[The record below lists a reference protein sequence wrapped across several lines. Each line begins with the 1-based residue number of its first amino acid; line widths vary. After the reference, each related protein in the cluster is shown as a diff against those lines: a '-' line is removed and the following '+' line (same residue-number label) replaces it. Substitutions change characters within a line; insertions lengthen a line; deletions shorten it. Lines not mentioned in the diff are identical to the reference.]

1 MKIIFFLLPPVSL
14 FCQLITTSPE
24 FPTSS
29 EKITIFFDASQG
41 NKGLMNCNC
50 DVYFHAGVI
59 TDKSSSSSDWKYVK
73 TTWGIANNA
82 WKMTPVS
89 GKPNVYSFTFEPSL
103 NSYFGVPTNEMIKQ
117 LALVF
122 RNSNGSLA
130 GRAANGGDIFVTIF
144 PPNPPFQAFIQ
155 NPGSDSTFV
164 PIGKNLTIKGVAS
177 TPANMSLV
185 LENDTLQSI
194 FGETIEYTFIPKEK
208 KTYQFKFFAK
218 DSLFTTFKIASDLV
232 VDWINPTDPLIRTTQ
247 NQTISIEAKSYIV
260 SNLFLF
266 DNDSLIFSTVDSI
279 LEYDLNAGKSGH
291 EIKIEAILDT
301 LSAENSFRYYTPAT
315 TQIAPLPGTSENL
328 FSLFAPGKSEVYL
341 IGNFNGWLPSDEYL
355 MKLDSA
361 QQTFWLSPSLPIDSA
376 DILYQF
382 LVDGDI
388 KIADPYSTLV
398 LDPVHDPFI
407 PEEVFS
413 GIPAYPTS
421 KTSGIISWK
430 NPKIFEYEWK
440 IQNFNPPS
448 KEKLIIYELLLRD
461 FLKSHSYKDLIDTL
475 PYLKKLGINAIE
487 LMPINE
493 FEGNLSWGYNPSFHK
508 ALDKYYGTP
517 IDFKRFVDSCH
528 ALGIAVILDVVYNHA
543 FNQSPLYELYKD
555 PITGRPSAE
564 NPWFNPS
571 PLHPFNVGNDFN
583 HDSPATKNYVEKSI
597 RYWLS
602 EFKVDGYRFDLSKG
616 FTQRLSFDDSQFR
629 AYDFNRIK
637 ILKNYA
643 KVMREVNQDAYVIL
657 EHFADIQEEKELA
670 DDGMLFWSGAGLHNE
685 YLEAAMGYSSNL
697 ARADYRNAGFQKP
710 SQITYIESHDEER
723 LVYKNVQFG
732 NQSIGY
738 NVKNLTTALERAE
751 LAATFFLVTP
761 GPKMMWQFGEVGF
774 DYSIN
779 YCPDGRI
786 DPGCRTDVKPI
797 VWDYPENSF
806 RKKLFNIYSA
816 LHQLRAQNE
825 VFHTPDFEI
834 IQPTSLVKGIHLRTL
849 DHSMAMMG
857 NFGVT
862 QGVTTRTFPFSGKW
876 YEFFS
881 GDSLTVS
888 QADLPINLKPG
899 EYRLYSSK
907 PFDPNIRQLI
917 TSTSF
922 LKPEQID
929 LKVFPNPTDGEIK
942 LEFNLNQTSKVAI
955 MLFDGSG
962 KKIMELPTERRS
974 QGIQS
979 WSLNTPSPS
988 GYYWL
993 RILIDEKEISIPVFR
1008 H

>member
-1 MKIIFFLLPPVSL
+1 
-14 FCQLITTSPE
+14 
-24 FPTSS
+24 
-29 EKITIFFDASQG
+29 
-41 NKGLMNCNC
+41 
-50 DVYFHAGVI
+50 
-59 TDKSSSSSDWKYVK
+59 
-73 TTWGIANNA
+73 
-82 WKMTPVS
+82 
-89 GKPNVYSFTFEPSL
+89 
-103 NSYFGVPTNEMIKQ
+103 
-117 LALVF
+117 
-122 RNSNGSLA
+122 
-130 GRAANGGDIFVTIF
+130 
-144 PPNPPFQAFIQ
+144 
-155 NPGSDSTFV
+155 
-164 PIGKNLTIKGVAS
+164 
-177 TPANMSLV
+177 
-185 LENDTLQSI
+185 
-194 FGETIEYTFIPKEK
+194 
-208 KTYQFKFFAK
+208 
-218 DSLFTTFKIASDLV
+218 
-232 VDWINPTDPLIRTTQ
+232 
-247 NQTISIEAKSYIV
+247 
-260 SNLFLF
+260 
-266 DNDSLIFSTVDSI
+266 
-279 LEYDLNAGKSGH
+279 
-291 EIKIEAILDT
+291 
-301 LSAENSFRYYTPAT
+301 
-315 TQIAPLPGTSENL
+315 
-328 FSLFAPGKSEVYL
+328 
-341 IGNFNGWLPSDEYL
+341 
-355 MKLDSA
+355 
-361 QQTFWLSPSLPIDSA
+361 
-376 DILYQF
+376 
-382 LVDGDI
+382 VDGNI
-388 KIADPYSTLV
+388 KVADPYTTLV

-413 GIPAYPTS
+413 GIPTYPTS

-430 NPKIFEYEWK
+430 NPKVFEYNWK
-440 IQNFNPPS
+440 IENFNPPA
-448 KEKLIIYELLLRD
+448 KEKLVIYELLIRD
-461 FLKSHSYKDLIDTL
+461 FLESHSYKDLIDTL

-508 ALDKYYGTP
+508 AMDKYYGTP
-517 IDFKRFVDSCH
+517 TDFKRFVDSSH

-555 PITGRPSAE
+555 TITGRPSAE

-583 HDSPATKNYVEKSI
+583 HDSPATKNYVEQSI
-597 RYWLS
+597 QYWLK
-602 EFKVDGYRFDLSKG
+602 EFKVDGFRFDLSKG

-643 KVMREVNQDAYVIL
+643 KVMREVNPDAYVIL

-670 DDGMLFWSGAGLHNE
+670 DEGMLFWSGAGLHNE

-697 ARADYRNAGFQKP
+697 ARADYRNVGFPKP

-738 NVKNLTTALERAE
+738 NVKILTTALERAE

-761 GPKMMWQFGEVGF
+761 GPKMLWQFGEVGYDF
-774 DYSIN
+774 SIN

-786 DPGCRTDVKPI
+786 DQGCRTDVKPI

-806 RKKLFNIYSA
+806 RKKLYNIYSA
-816 LHQLRAQNE
+816 LHQLRAQNQ

-834 IQPTSLVKGIHLRTL
+834 IQPSSPVKGIHLSTP
-849 DHSMAMMG
+849 DHSIAMMG

-881 GDSLTVS
+881 GDSLTVL

-922 LKPEQID
+922 LKPEQIE

-942 LEFNLNQTSKVAI
+942 IEFNLNQTSRVTI
-955 MLFDGSG
+955 MLFDGNG
-962 KKIMELPTERRS
+962 KKILELPTERRS
-974 QGIQS
+974 QGIQT
-979 WSLNTPSPS
+979 WSLNSPGTS

-993 RILIDEKEISIPVFR
+993 RIMVDEKEITIPVFK